1 MSVFNFRIK
10 IFKSWP
16 KSLLGH
22 LIFSG
27 ISDAFSDIYNTYWA
41 CIEKRK
47 QMAEILSLEYRTR
60 LAKAKED
67 AGETKAEFG

>member
-22 LIFSG
+22 VIFSG
-27 ISDAFSDIYNTYWA
+27 IYDACSDIYNKCWA
-41 CIEKRK
+41 YTE
-47 QMAEILSLEYRTR
+47 SG
-60 LAKAKED
+60 D
-67 AGETKAEFG
+67 APWQGKSQVLIVVVI